1 MPRAASRSQR
11 ALWIAVALSAV
22 LALLPA
28 RWLGWTVVAADIA
41 NVPIQPLAD
50 AGVRL
55 GRALRGPEGGV
66 AEESEA
72 LRRRTE
78 ELDTTRALLHAARL
92 RIEALQEE
100 IRHLQDARRFHQGVQ
115 IDPMFVRV
123 TGRSPDRGRG
133 PVRINAGR
141 RHGVTPGTV
150 AVYRGAHLIG
160 RVADD
165 VGRLSCRIVPVT
177 DPATGLMEA
186 VILPADDPAAEVADA
201 PRLQLTADGQGA
213 LEGDLDRNRVVQ
225 VGDIVLL
232 SDPGWPDSAQGMIL
246 GTVTSLAPKDLQPLH
261 NLITVTPRFH
271 ATHVASVTLKIERM
285 ASGQGPT
292 QEGPSP

>member
-1 MPRAASRSQR
+1 MHRAASRSQR
-11 ALWIAVALSAV
+11 ALWTAVGLTVV

-28 RWLGWTVVAADIA
+28 RWLGWTAVAADVV

-50 AGVRL
+50 IGVRL
-55 GRALRGPEGGV
+55 GRLLRSPEGGA

-78 ELDTTRALLHAARL
+78 ELDATRALLHAARL

-100 IRHLQDARRFHQGVQ
+100 IRHLQDARRFHRGIQ

-133 PVRINAGR
+133 PVRINAGS
-141 RHGVTPGTV
+141 RHGVTPGTI
-150 AVYRGAHLIG
+150 AVYRGAHLLG

-165 VGRLSCRIVPVT
+165 VGRLSCRVVPVT

-186 VILPADDPAAEVADA
+186 VILPADDPTAEVADA
-201 PRLQLTADGQGA
+201 PRLQLVADGQGG
-213 LEGDLDRNRVVQ
+213 L
-225 VGDIVLL
+225 VGD
-232 SDPGWPDSAQGMIL
+232 
-246 GTVTSLAPKDLQPLH
+246 
-261 NLITVTPRFH
+261 
-271 ATHVASVTLKIERM
+271 
-285 ASGQGPT
+285 
-292 QEGPSP
+292 